1 MQPVL
6 IINDLR
12 NNCTM
17 LHPDCMPEFTLYF
30 CGSMRYSR
38 QSDWDRKKVL
48 DVRSGVCILGDRSFL
63 VHLTGSRFPA
73 LVAPDSS
80 GAEKSL
86 RWYFRAYATPAEG
99 QAFFDSPTATCPSEI
114 RWVAP
119 LEEGERDADRRT

>member
-1 MQPVL
+1 M
-6 IINDLR
+6 
-12 NNCTM
+12 M
-17 LHPDCMPEFTLYF
+17 
-30 CGSMRYSR
+30 
-38 QSDWDRKKVL
+38 
-48 DVRSGVCILGDRSFL
+48 GDRSFL

-119 LEEGERDADRRT
+119 LEEGGRDADRHT